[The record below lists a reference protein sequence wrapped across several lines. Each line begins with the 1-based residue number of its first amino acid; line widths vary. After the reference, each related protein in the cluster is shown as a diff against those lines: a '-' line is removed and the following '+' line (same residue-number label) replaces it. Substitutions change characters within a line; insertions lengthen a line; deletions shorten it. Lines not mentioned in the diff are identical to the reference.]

1 MTDMSLFNSGEFGE
15 MRTCCDPGTGEVW
28 FCLADVCRALDI
40 SNVSDA
46 KNDLPDGVAT
56 TYPILDSLGREQK
69 ATFVN
74 ESGLYRIIFKSRK
87 EKALRFQDWVYSEV
101 LPTIRKHGA
110 YMTPETIEQVLTNP
124 DTVIKLATQLKNE
137 QEARKKLQ
145 ERTNVLEKKVEKD
158 APKVRFADAVVS
170 SVTSMSVRDAAVI
183 LTQNGHKIGQNQFF
197 EYLRANGFLYRKGIS
212 RNLPKQKW
220 VKCGYFEVHK
230 SIRYDNKA
238 ACMRT
243 DSTPRIT
250 NKGMK
255 HILERFDRE
264 EGNLFATVI

>member
-1 MTDMSLFNSGEFGE
+1 MVKSTLTNKGIISLNVRELGGSLSSTEGTSTKDVGGNPNMTFIDEGN
-15 MRTCCDPGTGEVW
+15 
-28 FCLADVCRALDI
+28 
-40 SNVSDA
+40 
-46 KNDLPDGVAT
+46 
-56 TYPILDSLGREQK
+56 
-69 ATFVN
+69 
-74 ESGLYRIIFKSRK
+74 LYQVIFQSRK
-87 EKALRFQDWVYSEV
+87 PNAAKFKEWVCYEV
-101 LPTIRKHGA
+101 LPSIRKHGMYA
-110 YMTPETIEQVLTNP
+110 TEELLNNP
-124 DTVIKLATQLKNE
+124 DFAIEVLQRLKNE
-137 QEARKKLQ
+137 QEAKKKLQ
-145 ERTNVLEKKVEKD
+145 ERNNVLEAKVEKD

-197 EYLRANGFLYRKGIS
+197 EYLRADGFLYRKGIS

-220 VKCGYFEVHK
+220 VKCGYFEIHK

-255 HILERFDRE
+255 YFLERFDRE
-264 EGNLFATVI
+264 EGNLFASAI

>member
-1 MTDMSLFNSGEFGE
+1 MTFIDEGN
-15 MRTCCDPGTGEVW
+15 
-28 FCLADVCRALDI
+28 
-40 SNVSDA
+40 
-46 KNDLPDGVAT
+46 
-56 TYPILDSLGREQK
+56 
-69 ATFVN
+69 
-74 ESGLYRIIFKSRK
+74 LYQVIFQSRK
-87 EKALRFQDWVYSEV
+87 PNAAKFKEWICYEV
-101 LPTIRKHGA
+101 LPSIRKHGA

-264 EGNLFATVI
+264 EGNLFASVI

>member
-1 MTDMSLFNSGEFGE
+1 MVKSRLDEDVSQTYTLDTNSG
-15 MRTCCDPGTGEVW
+15 T
-28 FCLADVCRALDI
+28 
-40 SNVSDA
+40 
-46 KNDLPDGVAT
+46 
-56 TYPILDSLGREQK
+56 QK

-74 ESGLYRIIFKSRK
+74 ESGLYEVLLRSDSPKAKPFRK
-87 EKALRFQDWVYSEV
+87 WVTTEV
-101 LPTIRKHGA
+101 LPSIRKHGA

-124 DTVIKLATQLKNE
+124 DTIIKLATQLKNE
-137 QEARKKLQ
+137 QEKTKKLE
-145 ERTNVLEKKVEKD
+145 ERNNVLTAKVEKD

-197 EYLRANGFLYRKGIS
+197 EYLRADGFLYRKGIS

-220 VKCGYFEVHK
+220 VKKGYFEVHK

-255 HILERFDRE
+255 YFLDLFDKE
-264 EGNLFATVI
+264 QGGNLFYVPAV